1 MPKAIQLFEPPPFD
15 EQDALDF
22 PSITDANVNKKML
35 EDYAVYITYYNG
47 MITQTMKE
55 VHKTIIGQEETVKY
69 IMRAILANGHVL
81 LEGAPGAAKT
91 LLINS
96 FAMTVRNSIFK
107 RIQFTPDLLPADVV
121 GLTAYSPEKGFYTVK
136 GACFANFLLADEINR
151 APPKVQSAMLELMQ
165 ERQVTIGRKTFQ
177 LPRPFLVL
185 ATENPVEQGGTFPL
199 PEAQVDRFLFKIL
212 VDYPPK
218 EDEIYLVENNSTVKS
233 MDEFKIQEVTDPP
246 ALVII
251 QKLVKK
257 IYLSPAIRQYIVDI
271 IMTTRT
277 ARELPYKY
285 ANYLAW
291 GSSPRASIAL
301 FIGSKAVAFMHNR
314 AYVIPEDVQEVST
327 GILRH
332 RMLLNYEGKA
342 SNINTD
348 DMVAE
353 IIRIVPVP

>member
-1 MPKAIQLFEPPPFD
+1 MLEEYTTYIKYF
-15 EQDALDF
+15 
-22 PSITDANVNKKML
+22 NKK
-35 EDYAVYITYYNG
+35 V
-47 MITQTMKE
+47 TQTKKE
-55 VHKTIIGQEETVKY
+55 VHKTIIGQEGTIDY

-96 FAMTVRNSIFK
+96 FALTVRNAIFK

-136 GACFANFLLADEINR
+136 GPCFANFLLADEINR

-177 LPRPFLVL
+177 LPKPFLVL

-199 PEAQVDRFLFKIL
+199 PEAQVDRFLFKII

-233 MDEFKIQEVTDPP
+233 MDEFKIHEVTTPED
-246 ALVII
+246 LVIM
-251 QKLVKK
+251 QKMVKK

-271 IMTTRT
+271 IMTTR
-277 ARELPYKY
+277 AQREFPYKY
-285 ANYLAW
+285 AKYLAW

-301 FIGSKAVAFMHNR
+301 FVGSKAVAFTHNR
-314 AYVIPEDVQEVST
+314 SYVIPEDVREVST

-332 RMLLNYEGKA
+332 RMLMNYEGKA
-342 SNINTD
+342 SNINPDT
-348 DMVAE
+348 MVEE

>member
-1 MPKAIQLFEPPPFD
+1 MTTASQLFEAPPF
-15 EQDALDF
+15 EIEDAINF
-22 PSITDANVNKKML
+22 PSIVDTNVTDKML
-35 EDYAVYITYYNG
+35 EDYTVYIKYFNKKV
-47 MITQTMKE
+47 TQTKKE
-55 VHKTIIGQEETVKY
+55 VHKTIIGQEVTIDY

-136 GACFANFLLADEINR
+136 GPCFANFLLADEINR

-199 PEAQVDRFLFKIL
+199 PEAQVDRFLFKII

-233 MDEFKIQEVTDPP
+233 MDEFKIHEVTTPED
-246 ALVII
+246 LVIM
-251 QKLVKK
+251 QKMVKK

-271 IMTTRT
+271 IMTTR
-277 ARELPYKY
+277 AQREFPYKY
-285 ANYLAW
+285 AKYLAW

-301 FIGSKAVAFMHNR
+301 FVGSKAVAFTHNR
-314 AYVIPEDVQEVST
+314 SYVIPEDVREVST

-332 RMLLNYEGKA
+332 RMLMNYEGKA
-342 SNINTD
+342 SNINPDT
-348 DMVAE
+348 MVEE